1 MQPIESLPIAATDG
15 GGHMIANQMIIPTTS
30 SNVVTFEVASSN
42 AAYDNGYYYWTI
54 PELIGKNNFIIAAF
68 PLSTIRVSNTITHI
82 ICIDGTLHAYNIDS
96 EGLNAVLEKH
106 VASVSFD
113 NATGKVSWWG
123 SIANRYKYEGVAW

>member
-1 MQPIESLPIAATDG
+1 
-15 GGHMIANQMIIPTTS
+15 MIANQMIIPTTS

-42 AAYDNGYYYWTI
+42 ATYDNGYYYWTI

-68 PLSTIRVSNTITHI
+68 PPSTIRASNTITHI

-106 VASVSFD
+106 AAATVSFD
-113 NATGKVSWWG
+113 NATGKVRWWG
-123 SIANRYKYEGVAW
+123 SNASSYNYKGVAW